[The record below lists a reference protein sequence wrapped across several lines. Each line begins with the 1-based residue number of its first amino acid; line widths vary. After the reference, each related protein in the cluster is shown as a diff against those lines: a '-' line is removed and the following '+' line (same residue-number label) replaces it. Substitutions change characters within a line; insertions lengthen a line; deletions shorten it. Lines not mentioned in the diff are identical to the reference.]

1 MKRLERLLALRKR
14 REEEAAGEV
23 AGRRSELDKA
33 EERMKEL
40 VATRSQPVTDA
51 RRLSAFQMTGHW
63 TAEELQAAER
73 EMLRV
78 NSDLDSARAALK
90 KARTERRVLQEHV
103 DRARAGAAVIAARVA
118 QSSAD
123 ELALLRRMREA
134 KKLPQ
139 EEL

>member
-14 REEEAAGEV
+14 REEAAAGEV
-23 AGRRSELDKA
+23 AGHRTELEEA

-40 VATRSQPVTDA
+40 VATRSRPVQDA

-78 NSDLDSARAALK
+78 SGDLDSARAALK
-90 KARTERRVLQEHV
+90 QARTERRVLQEHV
-103 DRARAGAAVIAARVA
+103 DRARASAAVIAARVA

-123 ELALLRRMREA
+123 ELAILRRMREA
-134 KKLPQ
+134 KKAPE